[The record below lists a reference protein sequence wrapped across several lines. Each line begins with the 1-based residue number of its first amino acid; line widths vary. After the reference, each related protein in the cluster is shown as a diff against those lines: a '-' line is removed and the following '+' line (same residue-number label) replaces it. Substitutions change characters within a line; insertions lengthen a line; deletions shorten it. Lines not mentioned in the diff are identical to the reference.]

1 MGLDLSKNRWRGNL
15 WIDDLDPWT
24 EMDWIGKIVQIGTVQ
39 FDIVEPVQRCMA
51 TTANPETG
59 IRDADTL
66 GALQAHGHQNFSVYA
81 VARNNGN
88 LSLGDKL
95 TVID

>member
-1 MGLDLSKNRWRGNL
+1 
-15 WIDDLDPWT
+15 
-24 EMDWIGKIVQIGTVQ
+24 
-39 FDIVEPVQRCMA
+39 MA

-59 IRDADTL
+59 VRDADTL

-81 VARNNGN
+81 VAKNNGT

-95 TVID
+95 TLID